1 MKGFSEREQHAV
13 ILGALLHDLGKFIQR
28 AQKNPRSQDHSHWG
42 EEWFEDNLAEKLTT
56 LFEIEEKQ
64 IIRSAI
70 SNHHGHERFVSLADA
85 ISAGMDRISMEAEEE
100 KGDPFTDRLISIFS
114 RISLSGQM
122 KTEKYHKLLHLG
134 SQNIEETF
142 PIGEKKCSFSEYAG
156 LLKALEG
163 ELHEMDF
170 RNSSTLNIID
180 TLYFL
185 LWKYA
190 WCIPSAAYKDE
201 PDVSLFD
208 HLKTTAAIA
217 ACLYAYQRENPHEA
231 LDLESKV
238 FCLIGGDL
246 SGIQN
251 YIFSV
256 LTQQGKIA
264 KRLRARSLFVQLI
277 SEIASHKLLHTF
289 DLPLCNLIGSAGGN
303 FYILIPNS
311 RETDVRVAELQKEFD
326 TWTLTHLNAEIAI
339 SLASVKLCGRDF
351 SNFSVILDE
360 QLKPNLNV
368 NKYRPHNSALYS
380 NTGWQQEEFLRP
392 EVVEGDDKVCD
403 GCRMHPQYETER
415 NEDNLCIRCFDD
427 TIIGQILPKAK
438 YIAFFDNES
447 HKHKV
452 LNYSFEL
459 WDDRDMS
466 NQLSYRPYLILTL
479 NSPQVKPPVT
489 GFKYLA
495 THVPKNEDNNQ
506 LLSFD
511 EIAGTSEGDRLLGYI
526 KADVDN
532 LGDILRRGFQQTRL
546 SISRFSTFSH
556 MLETFFAGYLQ
567 ETLRNE
573 FRHIYTIFSG
583 GDDFFLVGPWN
594 ETIEFAQIT
603 RDRFTDFSAENKD
616 LTFSAGLFLSKP
628 HEPLSYCARLVE
640 KRLRDSKAEEGK
652 DSITLFGQTVH
663 WDELIKILNEAQR
676 IIKWL
681 NLRPPVIS
689 RSFANKLRHY
699 GEMNHQFEETK
710 DTRWLRFVPLLIHD
724 INRNLTRKEQSEA
737 YAWAIHLSPTI
748 EKVAGSDNLPFL
760 RTIME
765 YVLTYTRS

>member
-1 MKGFSEREQHAV
+1 M
-13 ILGALLHDLGKFIQR
+13 
-28 AQKNPRSQDHSHWG
+28 
-42 EEWFEDNLAEKLTT
+42 
-56 LFEIEEKQ
+56 
-64 IIRSAI
+64 
-70 SNHHGHERFVSLADA
+70 
-85 ISAGMDRISMEAEEE
+85 
-100 KGDPFTDRLISIFS
+100 
-114 RISLSGQM
+114 
-122 KTEKYHKLLHLG
+122 
-134 SQNIEETF
+134 
-142 PIGEKKCSFSEYAG
+142 
-156 LLKALEG
+156 
-163 ELHEMDF
+163 
-170 RNSSTLNIID
+170 
-180 TLYFL
+180 
-185 LWKYA
+185 
-190 WCIPSAAYKDE
+190 
-201 PDVSLFD
+201 SLFD

-231 LDLESKV
+231 LDLESNA

-251 YIFSV
+251 YIFSI

-277 SEIASHKLLHTF
+277 SELASHKLLHSF

-303 FYILIPNS
+303 FYILLPNL
-311 RETDVRVAELQKEFD
+311 REIEVRIAEQQKEFD

-339 SLASVKLCGRDF
+339 SLASVKLCGKDF
-351 SNFSVILDE
+351 SNFSMILDE
-360 QLKPNLNV
+360 HLKPKLNLK
-368 NKYRPHNSALYS
+368 KYRPHNSALYS

-403 GCRMHPQYETER
+403 GCRMHPQYETEH

-438 YIAFFDNES
+438 YIAFFNNES
-447 HKHKV
+447 HKHKL

-466 NQLSYRPYLILTL
+466 NQLSHRPYLILTL

-511 EIAGTSEGDRLLGYI
+511 EIAGTSTGDRLLGYI

-532 LGDILRRGFQQTRL
+532 LGDILRKGFQQTRL

-681 NLRPPVIS
+681 NLRPPIIS

-699 GEMNHQFEETK
+699 GEMSHKFEETK

-724 INRNLTRKEQSEA
+724 INRNLMRKEQSEP

-748 EKVAGSDNLPFL
+748 EKAAGSDNLPFL